1 MILLP
6 VFSIDAHLSLPLFIA
21 WLSSSSL
28 FPDLCACPA
37 MVTFFPSLSFSFTPS
52 TSSHPSSPLSLPSH
66 TPCLFFFCKLWSLCF
81 FGLSL
86 KPSTCDVNLLLKLQK
101 RKEGKGCDISKK
113 KPQNPRNRSFQA
125 PAGCLIN
132 SKQRSMF
139 VRAFVCLFLNS
150 SETTGSY
157 VLKFWGIILHRMQT
171 ILGFSQR
178 LAKKFVLQ

>member
-1 MILLP
+1 MKLTQRDFRNSLLKKHKENP
-6 VFSIDAHLSLPLFIA
+6 KIYDLIASFQHWCSSQPSSIHWLAE
-21 WLSSSSL
+21 LSSSSL

-66 TPCLFFFCKLWSLCF
+66 TPFLFFCKLWSLFCF

-101 RKEGKGCDISKK
+101 RKEGKGCISKK

-132 SKQRSMF
+132 SQQRSMF
-139 VRAFVCLFLNS
+139 VS
-150 SETTGSY
+150 
-157 VLKFWGIILHRMQT
+157 
-171 ILGFSQR
+171 
-178 LAKKFVLQ
+178 